1 MLQSEVISTFHDF
14 DFQRVRMPIITVY
27 KNPTDFVGKYVARL
41 FTLETPTPY
50 CIVKGSLSEIY
61 EDIPARF
68 VRLERHPKDDPK
80 IVCTFI

>member
-1 MLQSEVISTFHDF
+1 MESMIIESFDEF
-14 DFQRVRMPIITVY
+14 DFQNIKMPIITVY

-41 FTLETPTPY
+41 FTLESATPY
-50 CIVKGSLSEIY
+50 CIVKDSITEIY

-68 VRLERHPKDDPK
+68 VRLERHPSDDPK